1 MTTREHSDT
10 DATRGGEN
18 RQRQSLDETKHAT
31 KTSEFF
37 TFVVLIIALVI
48 AGGAIDDFD
57 AGRVWLYV
65 TILAVGYMVSRGLAK
80 SQRGSG
86 RGHETKDS
94 HKTTEFVA
102 FVVTL
107 IGLLIAGAVSSGEG
121 VGETDTLEGAR
132 VWLYAT
138 ILGVGYMVSRGLAKS
153 GAGAS
158 AEANHRSTGGA
169 PIGDRVKAA
178 AEAFSG
184 GESGGSGSHGRE
196 GTQRDTHR
204 A

>member
-1 MTTREHSDT
+1 MTTREHVGADPART
-10 DATRGGEN
+10 GGEH
-18 RQRQSLDETKHAT
+18 RRESLDETKHAT

-37 TFVVLIIALVI
+37 IFVGLIIALVI
-48 AGGAIDDFD
+48 AGGAIDELD
-57 AGRVWLYV
+57 AGRIWLYV

-94 HKTTEFVA
+94 YKTTEFVVFA
-102 FVVTL
+102 ATL

-121 VGETDTLEGAR
+121 VGETDTLEGPR

-158 AEANHRSTGGA
+158 ADTNPRSTGGA

-184 GESGGSGSHGRE
+184 GESGSGSRGRE
-196 GTQRDTHR
+196 GTQRDPHHR

>member
-1 MTTREHSDT
+1 MSTREHET
-10 DATRGGEN
+10 QPMRGGED
-18 RQRQSLDETKHAT
+18 RERGGLDETKHAT

-37 TFVVLIIALVI
+37 TFVVLIIALII

-80 SQRGSG
+80 SQRGKG

-94 HKTTEFVA
+94 YKTTEFVV
-102 FVVTL
+102 FVATL

-121 VGETDTLEGAR
+121 IGETDTLEGAR

-138 ILGVGYMVSRGLAKS
+138 ILGVGYMISRGLAKS
-153 GAGAS
+153 GAGAR
-158 AEANHRSTGGA
+158 AENGGHGGGG
-169 PIGDRVKAA
+169 PTVTDRLKAA
-178 AEAFSG
+178 ADAFSDSD
-184 GESGGSGSHGRE
+184 ESGSDSHGRE
-196 GTQRDTHR
+196 GARR
-204 A
+204 EPPRS